1 MTSQQITT
9 NDKSMSVFDKRSLVD
24 LHREIQEVYLSDNR
38 PWVIGYSG
46 GKDSTTTLQL
56 VWYALAELPEV
67 KRTKPVFVISSDT
80 LVETPVI
87 VDYITTTH
95 ERINKVA
102 VEKKMPFKAFILKP
116 RIPDSFWVNLIG
128 KGYPAPS
135 TQFRWCTERLKIR
148 TADRFI
154 LESVTKYGEVVMIL
168 GVRKGESAT
177 RDQVMNLYKIEGS
190 KLSHHSRFPQSYVY
204 TPIEKFS
211 VDDVW
216 TYLLQKPSP
225 WGNNNRDLL
234 ALYKSAQDGECPLV
248 VDTQTAS
255 CGNSRFGCWVCTVVQ
270 KDRSMEALIENG
282 EEWMEPLLDFRNEL
296 ADTQIPDKKHIYR
309 DHRRMNGK
317 IKWMEKDDGR
327 KIIYGPY
334 KFEYTK
340 DLLRKLLAAQ
350 MYVRKNGPNPNF
362 TLIQPEELH
371 EIRNIW
377 MTQKSDWDDSVAKI
391 YTEVTGETLDWT
403 KDDLGS
409 FSKAEQELLQK
420 ICGEKKLPLR
430 LVTKLMDIEQQMQ
443 GMTKRSSI
451 YNRLGEV
458 LSEDWMTEEEA
469 KKQIANPDA
478 IDRKRRSIRHV

>member
-1 MTSQQITT
+1 MTTQQTLNGKT
-9 NDKSMSVFDKRSLVD
+9 VSVFDRKGLANI
-24 LHREIQEVYLSDNR
+24 HKEIQEVYLSDNR

-46 GKDSTTTLQL
+46 GKDSTTALQL
-56 VWYALAELPEV
+56 IWYALAEIPEE

-87 VDYITTTH
+87 IDYITTTH
-95 ERINKVA
+95 ERINKIA
-102 VEKKMPFKAFILKP
+102 IMKKMPFRAFKLTP
-116 RIPDSFWVNLIG
+116 RIIDSFWVNLIG

-190 KLSHHSRFPQSYVY
+190 RLSHHSKFPQSFVY
-204 TPIEKFS
+204 TPIEEFS

-216 TYLLQKPSP
+216 TYLLQKSSP

-234 ALYKSAQDGECPLV
+234 ALYKSAHDGECPLV
-248 VDTQTAS
+248 VDTQTPS
-255 CGNSRFGCWVCTVVQ
+255 CGNSRFGCWVCTVVK

-282 EEWMEPLLDFRNEL
+282 EDWLEPLLDFRNEL
-296 ADTQIPDKKHIYR
+296 AETQIPENKHLYR

-317 IKWMEKDDGR
+317 IKAMKKGESWE
-327 KIIYGPY
+327 IIRGPY
-334 KFEYTK
+334 RFEYQKT
-340 DLLRKLLAAQ
+340 LLRKLLEAQ
-350 MYVRKNGPNPNF
+350 KSVRENGPNPNF
-362 TLIQPEELH
+362 TLILPEELN
-371 EIRNIW
+371 EIRKIW
-377 MTQKSDWDDSVAKI
+377 MTQKSDWEDSVAKI
-391 YTEVTGETLDWT
+391 YLEVMGEALIWT

-409 FSKAEQELLQK
+409 FSKSEHELLQR
-420 ICGEKKLPLR
+420 ICENKNVPLR

-458 LSEDWMTEEEA
+458 LSEDWLTEEET
-469 KKQIANPDA
+469 KNLMSLPNSVDEKH
-478 IDRKRRSIRHV
+478 RSLKIL